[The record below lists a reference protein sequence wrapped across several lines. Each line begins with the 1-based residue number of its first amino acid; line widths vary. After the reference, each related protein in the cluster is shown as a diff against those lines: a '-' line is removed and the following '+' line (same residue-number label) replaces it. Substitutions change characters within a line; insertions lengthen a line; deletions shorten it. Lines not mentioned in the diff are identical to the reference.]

1 MAEQTGKLIDERNE
15 GKNPWEHFF
24 RENEQKVQN
33 ICCHDV
39 WLYPPELEQLET
51 DILTFLFSDVL
62 TK

>member
-1 MAEQTGKLIDERNE
+1 MREKIHENI
-15 GKNPWEHFF
+15 FF

-39 WLYPPELEQLET
+39 WLYPPELEQLEM

>member
-1 MAEQTGKLIDERNE
+1 MREKIHENI
-15 GKNPWEHFF
+15 FF

-62 TK
+62 TRYLIE

>member
-15 GKNPWEHFF
+15 GKNSWEQFFLKKWTESSKYLLPWH
-24 RENEQKVQN
+24 
-33 ICCHDV
+33 
-39 WLYPPELEQLET
+39 LYPPELEQLEK

>member
-15 GKNPWEHFF
+15 GKKFMRTIFFEKMNRKKYLLPWH
-24 RENEQKVQN
+24 
-33 ICCHDV
+33 
-39 WLYPPELEQLET
+39 LYPPELEQLEK

>member
-15 GKNPWEHFF
+15 GKIHENNFFSKKWTESSKYLLPW
-24 RENEQKVQN
+24 R
-33 ICCHDV
+33 
-39 WLYPPELEQLET
+39 LYPPELEQLET